1 MELKRE
7 TWNGDEGMEKK
18 PKVGKKSQKQG
29 DKNQKDKLGE

>member
-7 TWNGDEGMEKK
+7 TWNGDEGKEKNQ
-18 PKVGKKSQKQG
+18 VGKKSQKQG